1 MHVYKEKEEMLI
13 DAQAPRK
20 EVRLKRRI
28 ERMWV
33 NLHRM
38 KTEEART
45 ARQGGQLAGQLGSK
59 KTGKEVRKEA
69 TK

>member
-20 EVRLKRRI
+20 EVRLNRRI

-38 KTEEART
+38 KTKEART
-45 ARQGGQLAGQLGSK
+45 ARQGGQLAGQLGLCK
-59 KTGKEVRKEA
+59 AARKLGR
-69 TK
+69 K